1 MGCYFT
7 ISTNWGWERVSG
19 GWGEGVSMT
28 TGGRVLWRRFVGF
41 PANYASQMYWV
52 TQPFYT
58 IQSVHLFMRRRYTPR
73 AQNARQNIFTAVLWE
88 GLGRVPFIRIS
99 GQPQRG

>member
-1 MGCYFT
+1 MGAGV
-7 ISTNWGWERVSG
+7 WWVG
-19 GWGEGVSMT
+19 GGCFYDDR
-28 TGGRVLWRRFVGF
+28 GRVLWRRFVGF

-58 IQSVHLFMRRRYTPR
+58 IQSVHIFMRRRYTPR

-88 GLGRVPFIRIS
+88 GLGRVLLLEYRASPK
-99 GQPQRG
+99 GDDAH